1 MGNVLFVSQLP
12 LERCENLTAIWN
24 MYDGEK
30 SFRLGSHSMRTAED
44 DGYAVVVCDCLP
56 TYIEHKRRVRS
67 INIGHG
73 ITGDKLY
80 GADEKH
86 RPWYDQAAADQID
99 FAIATSEAGVPIVA
113 KQFNIVESKVLPLG
127 MPRTDA
133 YFNEKFERPEFL
145 GRNPE
150 RVYLYAPT
158 FRNDY
163 EGRLPSINWGR
174 VDSLLDDDE
183 LMLVKR
189 HYLTANPLVPG
200 WFLHRHIAE
209 LSPDS
214 PSYDPLRSCNVLLT
228 DYSSIMFDAYLL
240 GKPSVLT
247 VDDQDEY
254 LSKRGM
260 YHPYPHFY
268 SSRWLYA
275 EGNEEALVAMLRA
288 AAKNGMTDV
297 ERECIA
303 TVAGACDGHSTERVC
318 DLIRSLL

>member
-1 MGNVLFVSQLP
+1 MSEVLFVSQLP
-12 LERCENLTAIWN
+12 LGRCENLTAVWSG
-24 MYDGEK
+24 YTGPK
-30 SFRLGSHSMRTAED
+30 SFRMGSESMRTAEA
-44 DGYAVVVCDCLP
+44 DGFDVVVCDCLP
-56 TYIEHKRRVRS
+56 AYIEGKRRVKS

-86 RPWYDQAAADQID
+86 RPWYDQAAANQID
-99 FAIATSEAGVPIVA
+99 HAIATSEAGVPIVA
-113 KQFNIVESKVLPLG
+113 RQFRIPESRVLPLG

-133 YFNEKFERPEFL
+133 YFMERPVRH
-145 GRNPE
+145 GGKTT
-150 RVYLYAPT
+150 YLYAPT
-158 FRNDY
+158 FRGGD
-163 EGRLPSINWGR
+163 GRLPRMDWEKL
-174 VDSLLDDDE
+174 DSLLGDDE
-183 LMLVKR
+183 RFAVKR
-189 HYLTANPLVPG
+189 HYFTEG
-200 WFLHRHIAE
+200 R
-209 LSPDS
+209 LSPHGLAHVSEFDPNV
-214 PSYDPLRSCNVLLT
+214 PSAPFLESCDVLLT

-260 YHPYPHFY
+260 YHPYPSFY

-275 EGNEEALVAMLRA
+275 EGNEDSLVAMLREA
-288 AAKNGMTDV
+288 ADNGMADV

-318 DLIRSLL
+318 ELVRSLL

>member
-1 MGNVLFVSQLP
+1 MSEVLFVSQLP
-12 LERCENLTAIWN
+12 LGRCENLTAVWD
-24 MYDGEK
+24 MYDGGK
-30 SFRLGSHSMRTAED
+30 AFRMGTDSMRTAER
-44 DGYAVVVCDCLP
+44 DGFSVVVCDCLP
-56 TYIEHKRRVRS
+56 KYIDGKSCCKSV
-67 INIGHG
+67 NIGHG

-86 RPWYDQAAADQID
+86 KPWYDQAAADQID

-113 KQFNIVESKVLPLG
+113 RQFRIPEDRVLPLG

-133 YFNEKFERPEFL
+133 YFEDGPDLSCFSV
-145 GRNPE
+145 GRAT
-150 RVYLYAPT
+150 VYLYAPT
-158 FRNDY
+158 FRSCD
-163 EGRLPSINWGR
+163 GRLPQIDWESVG
-174 VDSLLDDDE
+174 S
-183 LMLVKR
+183 MLGKREIMVVKR
-189 HYLTANPLVPG
+189 HYFTKEPLVVGDHPRVNEVDPDMPSAL
-200 WFLHRHIAE
+200 WLHAC
-209 LSPDS
+209 D
-214 PSYDPLRSCNVLLT
+214 VLLT

-268 SSRWLYA
+268 GSRWLYA

-297 ERECIA
+297 ERECVS
-303 TVAGACDGHSTERVC
+303 TVAGACDGHSAERVC